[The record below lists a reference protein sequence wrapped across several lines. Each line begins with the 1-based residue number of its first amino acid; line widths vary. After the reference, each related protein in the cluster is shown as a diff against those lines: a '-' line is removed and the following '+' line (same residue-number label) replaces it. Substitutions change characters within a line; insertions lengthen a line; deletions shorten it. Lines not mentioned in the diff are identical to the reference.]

1 MILSPDNRQ
10 FPSGVLPSFPN
21 GTHACVMLVFVVLLV
36 AGSLSAKFT
45 VDSWAGK
52 WVSVPEQSATVD
64 VFGSVSLDF
73 ESVTKEHIQLT
84 ERWGKSRFQ
93 EDTLSLSV
101 GSTENRVVIDHKV
114 FPSNVFMG
122 LRRKVGADR
131 RIQVEWLDQMGGL
144 KIEEVCPILSQQ
156 GGKDIRLSSTLQL
169 NADGSLLTWTM
180 YRPTRP
186 ADEPIVYVLKREGYR
201 DSYYM
206 EMTDNWSIEGG
217 LPEQAA
223 LITLQGVVNEEA
235 PLLYFIYG
243 PEWDF
248 RFTKDIF
255 DYYKANKQFSFR
267 QLKTFRQA
275 LTAFQGKVGKYIVWD
290 KEVRTSLI
298 VAFTLAGLED
308 ALVVSEEF
316 IPLMEE
322 FGITRIEDFRG
333 RFTGRR
339 DIEIYRWAYDAYWNR
354 CNKDAIVWMGGDSGS
369 RMRPGVADFGMYH
382 ECFFTDLSTDANDPA
397 DAEEYAMADQLFSE
411 MNRMGMCFGWHSY
424 VKDKERDH
432 VKLASSH
439 VIRVSG
445 LHTLPNMS
453 FNTQVPLSPGF
464 KFRNNHTVEPD
475 EVVVPENKVYLS
487 AVQTDSLGIGAW
499 TRPGR
504 GTIPYAWQVTPN
516 WLWMGPSMLEMFYE
530 QSTANDLFIGGLSGP
545 GYMYAKSI
553 PREQLPK
560 VIDKSVEFMKT
571 LDLSVFEI
579 MDYSEGAS
587 IEGNPD
593 LPHSVIDTYFEGM
606 PDVLGIINGYAPAY
620 TFVKKNGKVLIS
632 YDYYMSPDRTETE
645 VVADLRELAA
655 INELRPYFLLMHVR
669 QWSDITR
676 VKGILDQLGPA
687 FEVVPLDKFLKMAA
701 HSPTFEEY
709 ALPEKN

>member
-1 MILSPDNRQ
+1 MFSRSRVSFSYSNNFRNSLIAALL
-10 FPSGVLPSFPN
+10 FLTGSGFAVGEL
-21 GTHACVMLVFVVLLV
+21 TV
-36 AGSLSAKFT
+36 SAW
-45 VDSWAGK
+45 SGE
-52 WVSVPEQSATVD
+52 WVSVPEQSSAVD

-73 ESVTKEHIQLT
+73 DSVTKDHVQVT
-84 ERWGKSRFQ
+84 ERWGTSRYQ
-93 EDTLSLSV
+93 EDTLSLSM
-101 GSTENRVVIDHKV
+101 GGKENRIAIDHKV

-122 LRRKVGADR
+122 VRRAVGEDR
-131 RIQVEWLDQMGGL
+131 RIKATWSDDYTAMKL
-144 KIEEVCPILSQQ
+144 EEICPIIAQQ
-156 GGKDIRLSSTLQL
+156 GQKEMRFSSTLNL
-169 NADGSLLTWTM
+169 NADGTILTWTM

-186 ADEPIVYVLKREGYR
+186 SDQPIVYIMKKKGYR

-206 EMTDNWSIEGG
+206 EMTDNWSIDAD

-223 LITLQGVVNEEA
+223 LITLQGVVNEDS

-248 RFTKDIF
+248 RFTSDIF
-255 DYYKANKQFSFR
+255 DYYKQKKQFSFK
-267 QLKTFRQA
+267 QLRTFKQA
-275 LTAFQGKVGKYIVWD
+275 LTTFKDKVDKYIVWD

-308 ALVVSEEF
+308 AIVVSEEF
-316 IPLMEE
+316 LPLMEE
-322 FGITRIEDFRG
+322 LGLSQIEDFRG
-333 RFTGRR
+333 RFTGMN
-339 DIEIYRWAYDAYWNR
+339 DLEIYRWAYDAYWNR
-354 CNKDAIVWMGGDSGS
+354 CNKDYIVWMGGDSGT

-382 ECFFTDLSTDANDPA
+382 ECFFTDLSTDDDDPN
-397 DAEEYAMADQLFSE
+397 DAEEYAMADKLFSE
-411 MNRMGMCFGWHSY
+411 MNQMGMCFGWHSY
-424 VKDKERDH
+424 AKDKERDH

-464 KFRNNHTVEPD
+464 KFKNNHNVTLD
-475 EVVVPENKVYLS
+475 EKVVPENKVYLT

-516 WLWMGPSMLEMFYE
+516 WLWMGPSMLEMFYD

-545 GYMYAKSI
+545 GYMYAKAI
-553 PREQLPK
+553 PEEHLPM
-560 VIDKSVEFMKT
+560 VIDKSVEMMET

-593 LPHSVIDTYFEGM
+593 LPHSVIDTYFKGM
-606 PDVLGIINGYAPAY
+606 PDVIGIINGYAPAY
-620 TFVKKNGKVLIS
+620 TFAKKDGKVMIS
-632 YDYYMSPDRTETE
+632 YDYYMSPDRSEEE

-655 INELRPYFLLMHVR
+655 INEVRPYYLLMHVR

-676 VKGILDQLGPA
+676 VKSILDQLGPV
-687 FEVVPLDKFLKMAA
+687 FEIVPLDVFLKMAA
-701 HSPTFEEY
+701 SNTTFEEY
-709 ALPEKN
+709 TRPENN